1 MTCWLVGY
9 LVDWLNWDT
18 LWSLHLQDDDH
29 SIQRTKNHP
38 PHTKRE
44 RERDPKASPTPS
56 SSSPTTY
63 TLESWHE
70 KLRVLRTHTIHPSI
84 HPPPGLN
91 LKSAASQT
99 LDSRVFSSQWIRI
112 LLYSSS
118 SHYYYYSRPIEHRWA
133 LGNETLSNYNIRA
146 ASVSQSDDDGAA
158 KVLVTWWWFLD
169 RQKMSFVWFYSRGD
183 LRSSCSALATARA
196 ISQQLMKQI
205 LPSSS
210 SVRVCIGMDEKLR
223 ET

>member
-44 RERDPKASPTPS
+44 RKRPKGFPYSLLLPHNLHA
-56 SSSPTTY
+56 
-63 TLESWHE
+63 W
-70 KLRVLRTHTIHPSI
+70 VLTWEIAGSTNPYHPSVY
-84 HPPPGLN
+84 P
-91 LKSAASQT
+91 STTRSQSQVSSVS
-99 LDSRVFSSQWIRI
+99 DSRVFSSQWIRI

-183 LRSSCSALATARA
+183 LRSSCSASATART